1 VFIYKL
7 NTNLHLVENFPPL
20 VTVLSINEKI
30 INYMNKYVFS
40 VTENT
45 IKYSDVKM
53 VFSVGKAYYE
63 IFAYEK
69 SGFNLE

>member
-1 VFIYKL
+1 
-7 NTNLHLVENFPPL
+7 
-20 VTVLSINEKI
+20 
-30 INYMNKYVFS
+30 MNKYVFS